1 MTDTNKINEAISKKV
16 LEIVER
22 EADELFIAICSWSEK
37 NPIKASSCSD
47 EGSVFARRY
56 HSLATYH
63 HLSSSNRE
71 IYQPFV
77 DATVK
82 MMSNWKQAR
91 HNYLFE
97 KAAKEIIEKAN
108 IFLPESLK

>member
-16 LEIVER
+16 SEIVER
-22 EADELFIAICSWSEK
+22 EADELFMAICSWSEK
-37 NPIKASSCSD
+37 NPIKVSYCSD
-47 EGSVFARRY
+47 DGRIFARRY
-56 HSLATYH
+56 HSLGISN
-63 HLSSSNRE
+63 HLSSSLME
-71 IYQPFV
+71 TYQPFV

-82 MMSNWKQAR
+82 MMSKWKQAR

-97 KAAKEIIEKAN
+97 KAAQEIIERAN